1 MLYAL
6 MFLNVALAVGL
17 MLTLW
22 RSETFRNSW
31 VAHVVTLVVVVVLC
45 VALALVSH
53 RAQLGHPIRIGHAA
67 RMLLVGFLYLPFVG
81 FLLVTYVKVAFQTLE
96 RPDDA
101 EAAVHARADH
111 YVQSGQYHKAVRALR
126 GELLRNSED
135 VDARLKLAEV
145 LCELGDCEEAVRVYR
160 VAISQLSDDHERQI
174 QIVFRTAEV
183 LAEMLGEFTEAAK
196 ELDYIRKRFPETPNA
211 QVAQKRIVNYMTRA
225 D

>member
-6 MFLNVALAVGL
+6 MFLNVALAAGL

-22 RSETFRNSW
+22 RSEAFRNSW
-31 VAHVVTLVVVVVLC
+31 LAHAAALAVVVVLC
-45 VALALVSH
+45 VALIFVSH
-53 RAQLGHPIRIGHAA
+53 YAQLGHRIHIGHAV
-67 RMLLVGFLYLPFVG
+67 RMMLVGFLYLPFVG
-81 FLLVTYVKVAFQTLE
+81 FLLVTYVKVAFRTLE
-96 RPDDA
+96 RTDDT
-101 EAAVHARADH
+101 EATVHARADR

-126 GELLRNSED
+126 GELMRNGED

-183 LAEMLGEFTEAAK
+183 LAEMLSEFTEAAK
-196 ELDYIRKRFPETPNA
+196 ELDYIRKRFPGTPNA